1 MVIGM
6 LDMRVTFLAFVSL
19 VLASCA
25 AGPYQV
31 VSLPERDA
39 DLYPLSQKKAGIT
52 VAIDEIKSAERAERY
67 FGADL
72 INDGI
77 VPVAVIVSNY
87 GEHRV
92 NVKPSDVLLSRG
104 KEVIDPLP
112 LELVVEAAKREHGF
126 LPEKAEERID
136 AFFKSVAFSETVLF
150 PNDTYQGVM
159 FFPAPK
165 PDKTKDPFFTA
176 LSLWREAGPKVL
188 VGATD
193 LDTRDR
199 LHFGPFSVF
208 LGENAGLLRNT
219 SY

>member
-1 MVIGM
+1 M
-6 LDMRVTFLAFVSL
+6 LDMRVTVLALVTL

-25 AGPYQV
+25 GGPYQV
-31 VSLPERDA
+31 VWLPERDA

-52 VAIDEIKSAERAERY
+52 IAVDEIKSAERAERY

-72 INDGI
+72 INNGI
-77 VPVAVIVSNY
+77 VPVALVISNY

-126 LPEKAEERID
+126 VGAKTEEKIE
-136 AFFKSVAFSETVLF
+136 AFFKSVAFSETVLS

-165 PDKTKDPFFTA
+165 PDKTRDQFFTA
-176 LSLWREAGPKVL
+176 LSLWREAGAKVV

-193 LDTRDR
+193 LDTHDR

-208 LGENAGLLRNT
+208 LGENAGLLS